1 VAESARGMHRRR
13 LLIALVL
20 VPAAVLATAAAAY
33 AGFFS
38 IASASQ
44 PVSTAAFQPA
54 TSVTATQVNCRN
66 NQTPKLSVGWTAS
79 SSGFTTGYT
88 IYRGTTSG
96 GPYTSIGSV
105 SAATTTFAD
114 PSTTLAYTQSYYYV
128 VDATFLSWS
137 SRSAEASIATL
148 SNKCA

>member
-1 VAESARGMHRRR
+1 MHRRR

-38 IASASQ
+38 TVSASQ
-44 PVSTAAFQPA
+44 PVSTAPFLPA
-54 TSVTATQVNCRN
+54 TSVTAAQVSCKN
-66 NQTPKLSVGWTAS
+66 NKAPTLSVSWAVS

-88 IYRGTTSG
+88 IYRAPTSG
-96 GPYTSIGSV
+96 GPYTSIGTVTAS
-105 SAATTTFAD
+105 TTTFAD
-114 PSTTLAYTQSYYYV
+114 PSTTLAYSQPYYYV

-137 SRSAEASIATL
+137 SRSAEASVTTL